1 MRPVVINGIYDLAI
15 RPDLVDRAICLTLRR
30 IDDSARKTEAAF
42 WANFKAAQPR
52 IFGALLDGVAKA
64 LERQDEVR
72 ERAKDERWPLPRM
85 SDFALWVEAAAPA
98 FGWEECAFLHDY
110 EKNRRGA
117 IKTALEADRLVPYIR
132 AIAKTGFEGSA
143 TELLEILTARDD
155 DGALKAGAVPDNL
168 MRRKW
173 FPKLSNHLS
182 GRLRLMA
189 PGLRQEGI
197 TIELSRT
204 NQGSHIVIH
213 ETAEMTG

>member
-1 MRPVVINGIYDLAI
+1 
-15 RPDLVDRAICLTLRR
+15 
-30 IDDSARKTEAAF
+30 
-42 WANFKAAQPR
+42 
-52 IFGALLDGVAKA
+52 
-64 LERQDEVR
+64 
-72 ERAKDERWPLPRM
+72 M

-98 FGWEECAFLHDY
+98 FGWDECAFMYDY
-110 EKNRRGA
+110 EMNRRVA
-117 IKTALEADRLVPYIR
+117 IRTALEADRLVPYIR
-132 AIAKTGFEGSA
+132 AIAKNGFEGSA

-155 DGALKAGAVPDNL
+155 DGALKAGAVTDNL

-197 TIELSRT
+197 TIENSHT

-213 ETAEMTG
+213 ETEKTVG